1 MLEATK
7 KKLQDADAFDETK
20 DKSLKKK
27 DKKKKTKW
35 PKMEIVDNKSSKAEK
50 ISADEAQ
57 MLTQKES
64 DAEKGSNNTQSEDVE
79 AENEHKNLKKQV
91 EKKNT
96 TRESVKTSKKLKGE
110 PVKAKIL
117 KNISSITKP
126 KVSPIKSNNTKS
138 PKQKV

>member
-35 PKMEIVDNKSSKAEK
+35 PKMEIVDNKSSKDGK

-64 DAEKGSNNTQSEDVE
+64 EAEKGSNNTQSEDVE
-79 AENEHKNLKKQV
+79 AEKEHKNLKKQV

-110 PVKAKIL
+110 PVKANVL
-117 KNISSITKP
+117 KNISSISKP
-126 KVSPIKSNNTKS
+126 KVSPINSNNTKS
-138 PKQKV
+138 PKQKI